1 MARFRLHCK
10 TCAFEREID
19 SLETA
24 LEIEIDHKEQHGSA
38 HKVTIE
44 RLENS

>member
-1 MARFRLHCK
+1 MEKFRLHCE

-19 SLETA
+19 SLEEA
-24 LEIEIDHKEQHGSA
+24 FEIEVDHKAQHGSA

-44 RLENS
+44 RLE